1 MMKNLIILPVLFVL
15 LSSLAGCA
23 QAVQQAEAAASTAT
37 PLPSPTE
44 APFADLTE
52 TYAVNITA
60 ADFVEVVNNPYFPL
74 IPGTTWVYEARLEDG
89 STERIEHN
97 YENGVL
103 IDHAGA
109 WEWGVD
115 GALPGVIM
123 WADPVI
129 HLDEAYYQEYYAGEA
144 EDMGQVLS
152 VDESVT
158 VPVGSFENVVQ
169 TFDFSSLDPDIQA
182 HKFYAPGIG
191 TVKEVELLTGEE
203 VVLVEYAPADKVTC
217 APAEGATVDIATA
230 KLYVEYNAT
239 DEDLGVHGAFDDHGW
254 SELCVYDP
262 NGTQVLATK
271 PQGQLQDLTMAGIF
285 FESREPPTDEFTF
298 ADLKTNFSEG
308 EYSVRGVTFDGQSL
322 VGVAT
327 FSHNIPAPAVITLP
341 ALAEDEESVGDVVVS
356 PTKLVIEWEDVTE
369 TVEGKPVTITGYE
382 VIITREKYDDPH
394 GFSRPIYD
402 VHVPGDRNSL
412 AVPVEFLEADTLY
425 ELEVLALEESGNQ
438 TISVGFFKT
447 E

>member
-89 STERIEHN
+89 STERIELEILSETRKVNGVAATILHDSVYIDGELAEETFDWYAQDTDGNVWYLGEDVDN

-239 DEDLGVHGAFDDHGW
+239 DEDLGVHGAFDVHDPEVKDQAVELIKASLPNILFIHLPDTDRVGHAYGW
-254 SELCVYDP
+254 MSE
-262 NGTQVLATK
+262 NQFHA
-271 PQGQLQDLTMAGIF
+271 I
-285 FESREPPTDEFTF
+285 TF
-298 ADLKTNFSEG
+298 ADRMIG
-308 EYSVRGVTFDGQSL
+308 EIMTALEQGGYLDTTLLIVTSDHGGRDKFHGDDSPIDRTIPWLAAGPRVSPGVSLHSQVNIYDTAATATYALDLPIPEKWDGQ
-322 VGVAT
+322 
-327 FSHNIPAPAVITLP
+327 
-341 ALAEDEESVGDVVVS
+341 
-356 PTKLVIEWEDVTE
+356 
-369 TVEGKPVTITGYE
+369 PVMEI
-382 VIITREKYDDPH
+382 
-394 GFSRPIYD
+394 
-402 VHVPGDRNSL
+402 
-412 AVPVEFLEADTLY
+412 
-425 ELEVLALEESGNQ
+425 
-438 TISVGFFKT
+438 FK
-447 E
+447 